1 MATRVRLEMGTKRVE
16 RPNYGSSD
24 LGIIP
29 MALKLGPEPLYSTRS
44 PRKAVLSQ
52 KPELDFGQPSPRSSE
67 PTIYRPNKS
76 LLHPHVEETHLG
88 VILHVG

>member
-1 MATRVRLEMGTKRVE
+1 MGTERVK
-16 RPNYGSSD
+16 RPNYGPSD
-24 LGIIP
+24 PGLSP

-44 PRKAVLSQ
+44 PRKAVSSQ
-52 KPELDFGQPSPRSSE
+52 KLELDFSQPSPRSGE